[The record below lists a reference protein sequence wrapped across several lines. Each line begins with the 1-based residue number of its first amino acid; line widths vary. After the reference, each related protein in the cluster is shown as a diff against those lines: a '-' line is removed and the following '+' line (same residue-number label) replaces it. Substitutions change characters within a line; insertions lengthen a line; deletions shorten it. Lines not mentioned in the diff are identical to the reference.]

1 MLTQLQQD
9 IIAEMTQGC
18 AMNLSGVDRVTV
30 EQTPDYLKAP
40 VRAHDVVTAFT
51 AALALAIEALGRE
64 RGLPRQQIAIDR
76 RGAGMMLNSLGFNYQ
91 NGWKLSVI
99 EMIQATSQFYPDKN
113 DKWFLMVGEYSHFRR
128 AILRYLDCADHPEAI
143 ERATRKR
150 TVEQMEEDCAKLGIP
165 AAILRTR
172 DEWSRHPQGDY
183 LAGTPPVSIQQI
195 GSAGRKPL
203 PPAKARPLE
212 GVRVLCLTHVIAG
225 PLVGRC
231 LGEHGADVIE
241 LRNADFPYHTP
252 FEIDTGWN
260 KRSMFA
266 DLTLSDGKAK
276 FEELLSGCDVL
287 AWGYRHGGLE
297 RLGYPMKKLLEI
309 NPNLILLRESAYG
322 FGGPME
328 NWRGWEQN
336 AQTAVGVAAE
346 CSPPNDPALMPGL
359 GCDYGT
365 GFLAALGV
373 VDALARRSSEGGA
386 WEVRACLARTGMI
399 YASHTDPEAVAVPLT
414 EADLEKYCVDQET
427 PEGIFTHL
435 APAAR
440 FSETPATYT
449 VQRGMMMGCVPMSE
463 SWHEDVPDTRSP
475 VSYYP
480 SKLARTGGLHGG
492 IAEYGS
498 CVATACGKASI
509 QPDYAREGEQIR
521 PKY

>member
-1 MLTQLQQD
+1 MLNQLQRE
-9 IIAEMTQGC
+9 IFAEMTQDC
-18 AMNLSGVDRVTV
+18 AMNLSNLDQLTV
-30 EQTPDYLKAP
+30 EQTPDYIKSP
-40 VRAHDVVTAFT
+40 IRAHDVVTAFT

-76 RGAGMMLNSLGFNYQ
+76 RGAGMMLNSLGFLYQ
-91 NGWKLSVI
+91 NGWKVPVI
-99 EMIQATSQFYPDKN
+99 EMIQATSNFFPDKN

-128 AILRYLDCADHPEAI
+128 AILRYLDCADTPEAL
-143 ERATRKR
+143 ERATRKL
-150 TVEQMEEDCAKLGIP
+150 TVEQMEEDCARLGIP
-165 AAILRTR
+165 GAILRTR
-172 DEWSRHPQGDY
+172 DEWSRHPQGEY
-183 LAGTPPVSIQQI
+183 LASTPPVSIQQI
-195 GSAGRKPL
+195 GSAGKKPL

-212 GVRVLCLTHVIAG
+212 GVRILSLAHVIAG

-241 LRNADFPYHTP
+241 LRHPHFPEHTP

-287 AWGYRHGGLE
+287 VYGYRRGGLE
-297 RLGYPMKKLLEI
+297 RLGYPLEKLLEI
-309 NPNLILLRESAYG
+309 NPNLILVRESAYG
-322 FGGPME
+322 FVGPME
-328 NWRGWEQN
+328 TWRGWEQN

-346 CSPPNDPALMPGL
+346 CSPPDDPALMPGL

-386 WEVRACLARTGMI
+386 WEVHACLARTGMI
-399 YASHTDPEAVAVPLT
+399 YAAHTDLEAVPVPLT
-414 EADLEKYCVDQET
+414 NADLEKHCVDQET

-440 FSETPATYT
+440 FSATPATCT
-449 VQRGMMMGCVPMSE
+449 VHSMMLGGVPMSE
-463 SWHEDVPDTRSP
+463 TWLDDVPDTQAP
-475 VSYYP
+475 LSYYP
-480 SKLARTGGLHGG
+480 SELARTGGLHGA
-492 IAEYGS
+492 IAGYGS
-498 CVATACGKASI
+498 CVATACGKASL
-509 QPDYAREGEQIR
+509 QPDYAREVEQIR